1 MRLDL
6 EDKRKEN
13 RKGRCGKKKVIKG
26 RIAAVALQIKKNKK
40 VLALVFHI

>member
-13 RKGRCGKKKVIKG
+13 RKGRCGKKVIKG
-26 RIAAVALQIKKNKK
+26 RMAAVALQIKKNKK
-40 VLALVFHI
+40 VLALVFHN